1 MEYIHTCSKRIQ
13 TNKTHNN
20 DLKIFLN
27 VDVLFYK
34 LQLMTLTR
42 NIFPDSFG
50 DKTYTGND
58 DMLVCIF
65 PVCKNTRRGLK
76 GGWDS

>member
-1 MEYIHTCSKRIQ
+1 MEYIRTCSKGLQ
-13 TNKTHNN
+13 TNKTHNS

-34 LQLMTLTR
+34 LRLMTLIC

-58 DMLVCIF
+58 DMLVYIF
-65 PVCKNTRRGLK
+65 SVCKNTRRGLK
-76 GGWDS
+76 GWWDS